1 MKEEETKGVI
11 SYFCQG
17 NHENIPYSVCSEYS
31 SNHPEGHVFIRHS
44 LILFRSPA
52 EDNQTYTV
60 DPGSILIR
68 ARTLGALLVKDW
80 AV

>member
-1 MKEEETKGVI
+1 MKEVETKGVI

-17 NHENIPYSVCSEYS
+17 NHENIPYSVCS
-31 SNHPEGHVFIRHS
+31 NHPEGHVFIRHS
-44 LILFRSPA
+44 QILFRSPG